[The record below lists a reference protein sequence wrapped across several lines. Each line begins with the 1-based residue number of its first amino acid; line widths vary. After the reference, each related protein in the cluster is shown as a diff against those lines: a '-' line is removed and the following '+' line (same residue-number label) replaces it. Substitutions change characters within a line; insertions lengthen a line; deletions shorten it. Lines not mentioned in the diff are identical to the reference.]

1 MNERMREITEAP
13 IWKLLYKMTLPMIFG
28 MLGLVIFNMIDTYYV
43 SQLGL
48 IPMAAMTLTFPV
60 VMIIGSLAQGIGIG
74 AAALVSKA
82 VGENKHDKIVRL
94 ITDSLLLSLLLV
106 FIFVLVG
113 FLTIEPLFKLLGADQ
128 TTMPYVIDYMKIW
141 YGGVMFLIVPMVGNA
156 NIRALGDTKT
166 PAIIMTVA
174 ALANAVM
181 DPILIFGLGPI
192 PAMGIKGA
200 ALATVFS
207 RAFTMAVSMYVLAYK
222 QKIVSFK
229 GLTLSKLI
237 ASFKKLLYIGVP
249 NALTRMIVPLAV
261 GIITSHIAT
270 FGQEATAGFG
280 IATRIEMFAMLILNS
295 LASIYVPLVGQNLGA
310 GKTHRVKEIVHK
322 SQLFSMIYGVFI
334 FVFLFAFGKWIAGFF
349 TDIPAVIDTVSRY
362 LTIVS
367 LGYGLQG
374 LFLIYT
380 NTLNVTNKPM
390 QSALLSLIRLF
401 IIYIPLALLLSS
413 SLDLTGIWIALNISF
428 VITSIMGYFMTKKSL
443 PQSI

>member
-1 MNERMREITEAP
+1 MNERMKEITEAP

-28 MLGLVIFNMIDTYYV
+28 MLGLVAFNMIDTYYV

-48 IPMAAMTLTFPV
+48 IPMASMTLTFPV

-82 VGENKHDKIVRL
+82 VGENKHHKIVRL
-94 ITDSLLLSLLLV
+94 TTDSLILSLLLV
-106 FIFVLVG
+106 LIFVIAG
-113 FLTIEPLFKLLGADQ
+113 FLTIEPLFHLLGADQ
-128 TTMPYVIDYMKIW
+128 STLPYVVDYMRIW
-141 YGGVMFLIVPMVGNA
+141 YAGIMFLIVPMVGNA

-174 ALANAVM
+174 AIANAVL

-192 PAMGIKGA
+192 PALGIEGA

-207 RAFTMAVSMYVLAYK
+207 RAFTMVVSMYVLVHR
-222 QKIVSFK
+222 QKIVSLK
-229 GLTLSKLI
+229 GITLSKMTN
-237 ASFKKLLYIGVP
+237 SFKQLIYIGVP
-249 NALTRMIVPLAV
+249 NALTRMIVPLAI

-270 FGQEATAGFG
+270 FGQAATAGFG

-310 GKTHRVKEIVHK
+310 GKINRVKEIITK
-322 SQLFSMIYGVFI
+322 SQIFSLAYGVFI
-334 FVFLFAFGKWIAGFF
+334 FILMLVTGKYIARMF
-349 TDIPAVIDTVSRY
+349 TDVTEVIETVTAY
-362 LTIVS
+362 LSIVS

-374 LFLIYT
+374 MFLIYT

-390 QSALLSLIRLF
+390 HSAVLSLLRLF
-401 IIYIPLALLLSS
+401 VLYVPLALWLSAS
-413 SLDLTGIWIALNISF
+413 MALNGIWIALNISF
-428 VITSIMGYFMTKKSL
+428 LVTCILGHFMTRRSL
-443 PQSI
+443 PETA